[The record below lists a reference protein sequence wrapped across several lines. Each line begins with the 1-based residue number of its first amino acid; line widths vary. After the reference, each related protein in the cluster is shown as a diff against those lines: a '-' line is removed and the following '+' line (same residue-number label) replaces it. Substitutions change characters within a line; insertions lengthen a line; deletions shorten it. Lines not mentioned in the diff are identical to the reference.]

1 MKTNKRRG
9 RGFTIMEM
17 LIVIA
22 VIAVLAAIAI
32 PVFSSSLHKAKVAA
46 DIANVRAYY
55 AELQTE
61 YLLTEEYRADIDDD
75 IWTGITDTI
84 TYSDGTQTKLQ
95 AGRFSVIRRKLTARS
110 PDIRY
115 ITSAT
120 KETIPRLSVPAAGQ
134 KINSYLK
141 LPDISLF
148 GESVFT
154 RFLFRLC

>member
-1 MKTNKRRG
+1 
-9 RGFTIMEM
+9 MEM

-84 TYSDGTQTKLQ
+84 TYSD
-95 AGRFSVIRRKLTARS
+95 
-110 PDIRY
+110 
-115 ITSAT
+115 
-120 KETIPRLSVPAAGQ
+120 
-134 KINSYLK
+134 
-141 LPDISLF
+141 
-148 GESVFT
+148 
-154 RFLFRLC
+154 

>member
-61 YLLTEEYRADIDDD
+61 YLLTEEYRADIGDD

-95 AGRFSVIRRKLTARS
+95 AGRFRKLTARS

>member
-84 TYSDGTQTKLQ
+84 TYSD
-95 AGRFSVIRRKLTARS
+95 
-110 PDIRY
+110 
-115 ITSAT
+115 
-120 KETIPRLSVPAAGQ
+120 
-134 KINSYLK
+134 
-141 LPDISLF
+141 
-148 GESVFT
+148 
-154 RFLFRLC
+154 

>member
-9 RGFTIMEM
+9 SGFTIMEM

-61 YLLTEEYRADIDDD
+61 YLLTEEYRADIGDD

-95 AGRFSVIRRKLTARS
+95 AGRFSVIRTTQEAHS
-110 PDIRY
+110 
-115 ITSAT
+115 
-120 KETIPRLSVPAAGQ
+120 KESGYQIHYFCKKGDHTQ
-134 KINSYLK
+134 T
-141 LPDISLF
+141 F
-148 GESVFT
+148 GT
-154 RFLFRLC
+154 GGRTGN

>member
-1 MKTNKRRG
+1 
-9 RGFTIMEM
+9 MEM

-46 DIANVRAYY
+46 DIANARAYY

-61 YLLTEEYRADIDDD
+61 YLLTEEYRADIGDD

-95 AGRFSVIRRKLTARS
+95 AGRFSVIRTM
-110 PDIRY
+110 
-115 ITSAT
+115 
-120 KETIPRLSVPAAGQ
+120 
-134 KINSYLK
+134 
-141 LPDISLF
+141 
-148 GESVFT
+148 
-154 RFLFRLC
+154 